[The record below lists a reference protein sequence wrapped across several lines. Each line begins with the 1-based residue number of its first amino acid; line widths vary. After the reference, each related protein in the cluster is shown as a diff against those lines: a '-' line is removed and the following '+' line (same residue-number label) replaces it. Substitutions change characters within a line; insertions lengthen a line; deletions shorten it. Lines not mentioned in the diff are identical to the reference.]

1 MQKKTLILKSFLF
14 LLATF
19 STAFSSPTSYL
30 DSDPGARPSGMGSAF
45 TGLSDDGNAP
55 IFNPAGLTNMGLNQ
69 FEASAS
75 VGILTQDRLHNFLS
89 ASQQLPPKSYLGF
102 DVIQYGVN
110 NIDGRDV
117 NGLPT
122 SNLQD
127 IELSLATSYAY
138 EISYQFKIGIRSSF
152 LYQNLAEVNS
162 RGFGGVDIGI
172 IVIPSVL
179 YDFTIGACI
188 HHLGGFLTWD
198 TGNTEYLSPDLRIG
212 FSQKFL
218 SQTLILAYDAEWLMQ
233 SNLTIIHHAG
243 IEWWT
248 QKFLAFRGG
257 WDQNDPTAGISVR
270 YLNYSLDYSFRFESN
285 NLGNSQRITLNLAL

>member
-1 MQKKTLILKSFLF
+1 MKNKLLVLKSFLF
-14 LLATF
+14 IFGINSAVF
-19 STAFSSPTSYL
+19 ASPASYL
-30 DSDPGARPSGMGSAF
+30 DSDPGARPAGMGSAF

-102 DVIQYGVN
+102 DIIQYGVN

-122 SNLQD
+122 ANLQD
-127 IELSLATSYAY
+127 IELALAASYAY
-138 EISYQFKIGIRSSF
+138 EISYQFKVGVRSSF
-152 LYQNLAEVNS
+152 LYQNLAGANS
-162 RGFGGVDIGI
+162 HGFGGVDVGL

-179 YDFTIGACI
+179 YDFTLGACI
-188 HHLGGFLTWD
+188 HHLGGFLAWD
-198 TGNTEYLSPDLRIG
+198 TGSTESLSPDLRLG
-212 FSQKFL
+212 FSQKFFG
-218 SQTLILAYDAEWLMQ
+218 QTLILAYDAEWPMQ
-233 SNLTIIHHAG
+233 SNFNIIHHAG
-243 IEWWT
+243 VEWWT

-257 WDQNDPTAGISVR
+257 WDQNDPTAGISLR

-285 NLGNSQRITLNLAL
+285 NLGNSQRITLNFSL

>member
-1 MQKKTLILKSFLF
+1 MQKKVVFFNLFLF
-14 LLATF
+14 VLGTL
-19 STAFSSPTSYL
+19 SSVFAAPASYL

-45 TGLSDDGNAP
+45 TRLADDGNAP

-127 IELSLATSYAY
+127 TEFAIAASYAY
-138 EISYQFKIGIRSSF
+138 EISYQFKVGIRSSF
-152 LYQNLAEVNS
+152 LYQNLAEINS

-179 YDFTIGACI
+179 YDF
-188 HHLGGFLTWD
+188 
-198 TGNTEYLSPDLRIG
+198 
-212 FSQKFL
+212 
-218 SQTLILAYDAEWLMQ
+218 
-233 SNLTIIHHAG
+233 
-243 IEWWT
+243 
-248 QKFLAFRGG
+248 
-257 WDQNDPTAGISVR
+257 
-270 YLNYSLDYSFRFESN
+270 
-285 NLGNSQRITLNLAL
+285 AL